1 MRQCYERPSI
11 GSGRISVIGV
21 VFVRR
26 LREGKT
32 YADFVEAWYPDTGFG
47 VPARVLTGPGVV
59 DPREILTV
67 GFLDVEADDLEQL
80 GARVQAAEATRHERI
95 DAVIESTELRTF
107 FVVEGDHDFS
117 GSPAPLPDDRRGFP
131 WG

>member
-1 MRQCYERPSI
+1 ML
-11 GSGRISVIGV
+11 GV

-32 YADFVEAWYPDTGFG
+32 YADFVDAWYPDSGFG
-47 VPARVLTGPGVV
+47 VPARILSGPGVA
-59 DPREILTV
+59 DAREVVTV
-67 GFLDVEADDLEQL
+67 GFVDVTLDDLEHL
-80 GARVQAAEATRHERI
+80 GERVLAAEQTRHDRI
-95 DAVIESTELRTF
+95 DAAIESTELRKF

-117 GSPAPLPDDRRGFP
+117 DAPTPLPPDRQGFP

>member
-1 MRQCYERPSI
+1 M
-11 GSGRISVIGV
+11 IGV

-47 VPARVLTGPGVV
+47 VPARILSGPGVT
-59 DPREILTV
+59 DSREVVTV
-67 GFLDVEADDLEQL
+67 GFVDVEPDALEHL
-80 GARVQAAEATRHERI
+80 GERVAAAEQTRHDRI
-95 DAVIESTELRTF
+95 DAVIESTEVRTF

-117 GSPAPLPDDRRGFP
+117 AAPTPLPADRRGFP
-131 WG
+131 WS

>member
-1 MRQCYERPSI
+1 ML
-11 GSGRISVIGV
+11 GV

-26 LREGKT
+26 LREEKT
-32 YADFVEAWYPDTGFG
+32 YADFVDAWYPDTGFG
-47 VPARVLTGPGVV
+47 APARILSGPGLADARDVV
-59 DPREILTV
+59 TV
-67 GFLDVEADDLEQL
+67 GFVDIAPDDLERM
-80 GARVQAAEATRHERI
+80 GDAVVAAEATRHERI

-117 GSPAPLPDDRRGFP
+117 AAPTPLSPDRQGFP

>member
-1 MRQCYERPSI
+1 ML
-11 GSGRISVIGV
+11 GV

-47 VPARVLTGPGVV
+47 APARILSGPGLADDREVV
-59 DPREILTV
+59 TV
-67 GFLDVEADDLEQL
+67 GFVDVEPDDLEHL
-80 GARVQAAEATRHERI
+80 GARVLAAEATRHDRI

-107 FVVEGDHDFS
+107 FVVDGDHDFS
-117 GSPAPLPDDRRGFP
+117 AAPAPLSPDRQGFP
-131 WG
+131 WV